1 LPIEHALLSSGQ
13 NRDPNL
19 TIAQK
24 RDNCRNF
31 AAKFIDLQK
40 QQFIRL
46 GLLTDFSQ
54 IYRTYDNDYENRQLN
69 LLLSAFKQ
77 QLIYRDL
84 KPVY

>member
-1 LPIEHALLSSGQ
+1 LSSGQ
-13 NRDPNL
+13 NKDPKL
-19 TIAQK
+19 TIVQK

-31 AAKFIDLQK
+31 AAKFVELQK
-40 QQFIRL
+40 QQFTRL
-46 GLLTDFSQ
+46 GMFTDFKD
-54 IYRTYDNDYENRQLN
+54 IYVTYDNEYEYRQLS